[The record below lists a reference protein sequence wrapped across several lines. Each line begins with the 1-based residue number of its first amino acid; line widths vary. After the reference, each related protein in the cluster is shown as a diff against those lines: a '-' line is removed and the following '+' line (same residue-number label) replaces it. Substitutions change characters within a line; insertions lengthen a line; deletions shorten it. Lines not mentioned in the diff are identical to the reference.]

1 MKSKDQ
7 ILLEQSYQKVLKE
20 EESEQLQFRR
30 EKGYKPYTG
39 DGKKPDTYLANHL
52 VDQIASANFSPSLLR
67 SVLGQVGNMLIRV
80 DKGALEEYCRDTLA
94 VLEEDGLENR

>member
-1 MKSKDQ
+1 MSKFNALANN
-7 ILLEQSYQKVLKE
+7 ILKE

-39 DGKKPDTYLANHL
+39 DGKTPDTYLVNHL
-52 VDQIASANFSPSLLR
+52 VDQIAAANFSPSHLR

-80 DKGALEEYCRDTLA
+80 DKAALEEYCRDTIA
-94 VLEEDGLENR
+94 VLEEER

>member
-1 MKSKDQ
+1 MSKFNALANN
-7 ILLEQSYQKVLKE
+7 ILKE

-39 DGKKPDTYLANHL
+39 DGKTPDTYLVNHL
-52 VDQIASANFSPSLLR
+52 VDQIAGANFSPTHLR

-80 DKGALEEYCRDTLA
+80 DKAALEEYCRDTIA
-94 VLEEDGLENR
+94 VLEEER